1 MPEGVFQN
9 YSLNDI
15 KDMSYCGIYLE
26 DLKTLPISQLR
37 KKCTRLDKKLNKLDE
52 NLSIYTNNLSYGY
65 IKDLY
70 NDHYNM
76 KQNINEYDIS
86 RNILLNDMAI
96 QQTRLASMKDLGN
109 TSTYMLLLC
118 WFFIFILLLTVVCL
132 QVLDVQIEIPLFFKA
147 ILFFVC
153 LFVIYSISLNVYRY
167 VKNWSI

>member
-1 MPEGVFQN
+1 MPERVFQN

-15 KDMSYCGIYLE
+15 KDMSYCGINLE
-26 DLKTLPISQLR
+26 DLKTLRISQLR
-37 KKCTRLDKKLNKLDE
+37 KKCTKVDK
-52 NLSIYTNNLSYGY
+52 NLSVYTNNLSYGY

-70 NDHYNM
+70 NDHYDM
-76 KQNINEYDIS
+76 KQNINDYDTS

-132 QVLDVQIEIPLFFKA
+132 QVLDVEIEIPLFFKA
-147 ILFFVC
+147 ILLFVC
-153 LFVIYSISLNVYRY
+153 LFVIYSIYLNVYRY

>member
-1 MPEGVFQN
+1 MSTTTVFD
-9 YSLNDI
+9 NDSDGTNKLMNV
-15 KDMSYCGIYLE
+15 KDITRLT
-26 DLKTLPISQLR
+26 DLKN
-37 KKCTRLDKKLNKLDE
+37 D
-52 NLSIYTNNLSYGY
+52 YTDDISYGY

-70 NDHYNM
+70 LEHNIM
-76 KQNINEYDIS
+76 KTNIDDYDIS

-132 QVLDVQIEIPLFFKA
+132 QVLDVQIEIPFFFKV
-147 ILFFVC
+147 ILLFVF
-153 LFVIYSISLNVYRY
+153 LFVIYSIYLNVYRY

>member
-1 MPEGVFQN
+1 MPTTTVFDSASTDTGSSEN
-9 YSLNDI
+9 KLLNVKDI
-15 KDMSYCGIYLE
+15 YNLT
-26 DLKTLPISQLR
+26 DLK
-37 KKCTRLDKKLNKLDE
+37 N
-52 NLSIYTNNLSYGY
+52 NYTDDISYGY

-70 NDHYNM
+70 YDHIDM
-76 KQNINEYDIS
+76 KRNIDAYDIS

-132 QVLDVQIEIPLFFKA
+132 QVLDVQIEIPFFFKV
-147 ILFFVC
+147 ILLFVF
-153 LFVIYSISLNVYRY
+153 LFVIYSIYLNVYRY